1 EAMLVHE
8 IGHYL
13 TDLQESFMPHGLHV
27 FGRDWAKEAV
37 DLMLESM
44 GHEDAREA
52 LSNSP
57 RAERTA
63 LLAAL
68 DGRFVMPG
76 KGNDPIRSPES
87 LPTGRNFH
95 ALDGGVMPTRLAYD
109 LGLELASKA

>member
-1 EAMLVHE
+1 
-8 IGHYL
+8 
-13 TDLQESFMPHGLHV
+13 
-27 FGRDWAKEAV
+27 
-37 DLMLESM
+37 M

-52 LSNSP
+52 LSSSP

-109 LGLELASKA
+109 LGLELASKARDSDDPDGRSAVVLWASDTVRDEGAMVAFGMS